1 MKKIKRKTK
10 YIFTSVDYDTFELRW
25 LAEVC
30 LRLFGESRLAEAF
43 QKGLDPHTDV
53 AAQILGIT
61 YEEAVA
67 GLKSEDADLKKRV
80 KNARDCAKCFHP
92 DTQVLTR
99 NGWKPI
105 PQISYDDDVAS
116 VEARTQQIVWSKPT
130 LLTTRTAQK
139 LIHLENE
146 SINIR
151 VTEDHRMLGYRVT
164 NRPFVTTPENL
175 NKARYFIN
183 AAYDESGDI
192 EVDERLLRLAVM
204 TQADGNYTSNGRVR
218 AGFKKE
224 RKIKRLRSLLSEGE
238 FYETENKNGIRTFV
252 FSENL
257 SIKIKELLDNKK
269 LPFWWTRLKYNL
281 RKAVIDEAKHWD
293 SHVLKG
299 NKSYTYSSTIYQ
311 NIEVLQTIATITGY
325 KSNVVFYERRAPAV
339 NAYKLSI
346 KNRIKSRGGNIT
358 VKEVVYNGIVYCLS
372 VPSSFIIVK
381 DKDKPVVVGQC
392 ANFGLPG
399 GLGID
404 SLITFAR
411 KNYKIP
417 LTREQALKLKE
428 DWLRALPEM
437 RKYFAWKSQQI
448 GLGDAQVEAVI
459 SGMKRG
465 GVGYCDGCNY
475 DFQNPAA
482 WTAKKALFDVAYEC
496 YVDKGTPL
504 FGTRPVAFIHD
515 EIIAEVPEKTAHEAS
530 HRLAEVMCAAA
541 QPHAP
546 TIPITASP
554 ALMRRWYKGAEAV
567 YENGRLVPW
576 QPKTP

>member
-53 AAQILGIT
+53 AAQILGMS

-67 GLKSEDADLKKRV
+67 GLKSEDVDLKKRV
-80 KNARDCAKCFHP
+80 KNARDCAK
-92 DTQVLTR
+92 V
-99 NGWKPI
+99 
-105 PQISYDDDVAS
+105 
-116 VEARTQQIVWSKPT
+116 
-130 LLTTRTAQK
+130 
-139 LIHLENE
+139 
-146 SINIR
+146 
-151 VTEDHRMLGYRVT
+151 
-164 NRPFVTTPENL
+164 
-175 NKARYFIN
+175 
-183 AAYDESGDI
+183 
-192 EVDERLLRLAVM
+192 
-204 TQADGNYTSNGRVR
+204 
-218 AGFKKE
+218 
-224 RKIKRLRSLLSEGE
+224 
-238 FYETENKNGIRTFV
+238 
-252 FSENL
+252 
-257 SIKIKELLDNKK
+257 
-269 LPFWWTRLKYNL
+269 
-281 RKAVIDEAKHWD
+281 
-293 SHVLKG
+293 
-299 NKSYTYSSTIYQ
+299 
-311 NIEVLQTIATITGY
+311 
-325 KSNVVFYERRAPAV
+325 
-339 NAYKLSI
+339 
-346 KNRIKSRGGNIT
+346 
-358 VKEVVYNGIVYCLS
+358 
-372 VPSSFIIVK
+372 
-381 DKDKPVVVGQC
+381 

-411 KNYKIP
+411 KSYKVI
-417 LTREQALKLKE
+417 LTRDAAVRLKE

-448 GLGDAQVEAVI
+448 GLGDAQIEAVI

-496 YVDKGTPL
+496 YVDKGTAL
-504 FGTRPVAFIHD
+504 YGTRPVAFIHD

-576 QPKTP
+576 QPKIP